1 MLRFLSGKNCIVLV
15 ATHDLEISPIRFYER
30 KGLVQ
35 PERRADSKY
44 REYGMEDIAIL
55 KSIILYR
62 KLDFSIEEIGQL
74 EKK

>member
-1 MLRFLSGKNCIVLV
+1 MKISEV
-15 ATHDLEISPIRFYER
+15 AKELDMDISTIRFYER

-35 PERRADSKY
+35 PKRRADSKY

-74 EKK
+74 VKK